1 MVGKSKLMNN
11 STKTLYSY
19 LILTASSSL
28 SRLSSSARLNSSLMI
43 ALLIPTVYNKCYWKD
58 AKGKKHNTIKKK
70 LGRRRK
76 KKILEMESTKKK
88 IQYCRT
94 ATSNKLISQLFSMQS
109 FNGRRLRIFLINIP
123 VLLCLE
129 LLRKERQDSKT

>member
-1 MVGKSKLMNN
+1 MINLTFLFYKKSNGIFMVGKSKLMNN

-58 AKGKKHNTIKKK
+58 AKGKKHNTIKKR

-76 KKILEMESTKKK
+76 KTDFRNGINEEKNTVERRPQTSSFRSYFRCNPL
-88 IQYCRT
+88 T
-94 ATSNKLISQLFSMQS
+94 AVGCGYS
-109 FNGRRLRIFLINIP
+109 
-123 VLLCLE
+123 
-129 LLRKERQDSKT
+129 